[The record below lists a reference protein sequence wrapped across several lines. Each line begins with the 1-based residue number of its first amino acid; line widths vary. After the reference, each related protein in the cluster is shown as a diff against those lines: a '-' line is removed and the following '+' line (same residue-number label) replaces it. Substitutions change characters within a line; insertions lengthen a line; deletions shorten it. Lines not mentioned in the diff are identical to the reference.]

1 MMRSNSLFQLKIA
14 KGKGVAGIGLGLLSL
29 FVLYALRDVYIAS
42 VMLSSHSRYLVGI
55 PLAILFTIV
64 GLIRIVPQKP
74 IVTAVLNACWYLAAA
89 LVTILVTMAAV
100 ESLGLRGVEPYVLL
114 LNIALFSAFVGV
126 AFTFTGRL
134 KLSVTIVSVM
144 ELLVACANS
153 FVWQFRGREILFSD
167 LSAAGTALRVAS
179 EYRPLVTL
187 KMGIGL
193 FVWLL
198 VMFSQFSLP
207 ADKPK
212 KSPKIRLA
220 AFGTAILLVLF
231 SVFGCRNMIIRTYS
245 NQGTNYNGFYINFI
259 LSIRDAIIRAPEN
272 YSPALI
278 ADMENDYHD
287 PAEASGDYPNIIVI
301 MNESFVD
308 MRVFGDNF
316 HTNQPV
322 TPFFDSL
329 RENTI
334 RGYAYPSGYG
344 GHTANSEF
352 EFLTGLSM
360 GFLPTG
366 SIPYQQYIHEDIF
379 SMTRLLE
386 SCGYSAISTHPYY
399 ESGWG
404 RKLAYPHL
412 GFREST
418 FLPDYPQENLIRSY
432 VSDQEMY
439 EYVLQ
444 KLEEGPEDQ
453 PRFIFGI
460 TMQNHGGYTYEDGN
474 YTKHIELEGY
484 SQEYPQAE
492 QYLSVLHESDKAL
505 EYLLTSLEDYEED
518 TLVVFFGDHFPS
530 VESGLYSE
538 IHGKP
543 LETLDEQNLCYTVP
557 FLIWANYDIEEK
569 TVERTTLGNLG
580 GYLLDAAGIQR
591 PAFYQFLAE
600 LEQHIPAINQLGYF
614 SVSNQCFLPRQEAQ
628 GEEKAWLDKYE
639 ALQYNALFD
648 PENRSDLFFDQYVT
662 RSP

>member
-1 MMRSNSLFQLKIA
+1 MLSNSLFQLKIA
-14 KGKGVAGIGLGLLSL
+14 KKKGLTGIALGLLSL
-29 FVLYALRDVYIAS
+29 LTLYLLRDAYIAS
-42 VMLSSHSRYLVGI
+42 ESGGLPDGYLVGI
-55 PLAILFTIV
+55 PLAMLFTIV

-74 IVTAVLNACWYLAAA
+74 VVAAVLNACWHLAAA
-89 LVTILVTMAAV
+89 LGTLFATMAAV
-100 ESLGLRGVEPYVLL
+100 ETLGIWRMEPVTVLL
-114 LNIALFSAFVGV
+114 NVVLFSGFVCVVYG
-126 AFTFTGRL
+126 FTGRL
-134 KLSVTIVSVM
+134 KRSVTVVSAAQV
-144 ELLVACANS
+144 LIAGINS

-167 LSAAGTALRVAS
+167 LSAIGTAMTVATD
-179 EYRPLVTL
+179 YRPAFTL
-187 KMGIGL
+187 KMAIGL
-193 FVWLL
+193 FAWLL
-198 VMFSQFSLP
+198 VMFSRFSLP

-220 AFGTAILLVLF
+220 AFGAAVLLTLL
-231 SVFGCRNMIIRTYS
+231 SVVGCRNMVTRTFS
-245 NQGTNYNGFYINFI
+245 NNGTNYNGFYLNFI
-259 LSIRDAIIRAPEN
+259 CSIRDAIIRAPEN

-278 ADMENDYHD
+278 EDLENDYAD
-287 PAEASGDYPNIIVI
+287 PGEAPGDYPNIIVI
-301 MNESFVD
+301 MNESFGD
-308 MRVFGDNF
+308 LRVFGDELR
-316 HTNQPV
+316 TNQPV

-334 RGYAYPSGYG
+334 RGYALISAYG

-352 EFLTGLSM
+352 EFLTGLTM
-360 GFLPTG
+360 GFLPVG
-366 SIPYQQYIHEDIF
+366 STPYQQYIHEDIF
-379 SMTRLLE
+379 SMPRLLE
-386 SCGYSAISTHPYY
+386 SCGYAAISTHPFH

-404 RKLAYPHL
+404 RKLAYPCL
-412 GFREST
+412 GFQEST
-418 FLPDYPQENLIRSY
+418 FLPDYPQENLIREH

-439 EYVLQ
+439 AYVLK
-444 KLEEGPEDQ
+444 KLDEGSGDQ

-460 TMQNHGGYTYEDGN
+460 TMQNHGGYTYEGDN

-484 SQEYPQAE
+484 AREYPMAE
-492 QYLSVLHESDKAL
+492 QYLSLLYESDRAL

-530 VESGLYSE
+530 VEEMLYGE

-543 LETLDEQNLCYTVP
+543 LETLDETLLQYTVP
-557 FLIWANYDIEEK
+557 FVIWANYDIEEK

>member
-1 MMRSNSLFQLKIA
+1 MLSNSPFQLQISKK
-14 KGKGVAGIGLGLLSL
+14 KGLIGFGFGLVSL
-29 FVLYALRDVYIAS
+29 CALFLLRDVYIAS
-42 VMLSSHSRYLVGI
+42 ESSGLPGGYLVGI
-55 PLAILFTIV
+55 PMAILFTAV
-64 GLIRIVPQKP
+64 GLLRIEPKKP
-74 IVTAVLNACWYLAAA
+74 IVAAVLRACWYLAAA
-89 LVTILVTMAAV
+89 LAMIFAAMTAV
-100 ESLGLRGVEPYVLL
+100 ESLGIWRMRLYVMF
-114 LNIALFSAFVGV
+114 LNIALFSAFVCV
-126 AFTFTGRL
+126 PYALTGRL
-134 KLSVTIVSVM
+134 KLSVTIVSVI
-144 ELLVACANS
+144 ELLIVCINS
-153 FVWQFRGREILFSD
+153 FVWQFRGREILFPD
-167 LSAAGTALRVAS
+167 LSAAGTALTVAS

-187 KMGIGL
+187 KMAIGL

-212 KSPKIRLA
+212 KALKIRLA
-220 AFGTAILLVLF
+220 ALGAAILLCSFCVFACKNLADQDDPGGG
-231 SVFGCRNMIIRTYS
+231 SVQHGFFISFIVSIYDSTIRT
-245 NQGTNYNGFYINFI
+245 
-259 LSIRDAIIRAPEN
+259 PEN

-278 ADMENDYHD
+278 ADMENDYTD
-287 PAEASGDYPNIIVI
+287 PDEAPGDYPNILVI

-334 RGYAYPSGYG
+334 RGYALISSYG

-352 EFLTGLSM
+352 EFLTGLTM
-360 GFLPTG
+360 GLLPTG
-366 SIPYQQYIHEDIF
+366 ATPYQQYIHEDIF
-379 SMTRLLE
+379 SMPRLLE
-386 SCGYSAISTHPYY
+386 SCGYATLSTHPYY
-399 ESGWG
+399 ENNWG
-404 RKLAYPHL
+404 RKLAYPLL

-418 FLPDYPQENLIRSY
+418 FLPDYPQEKLIRGY

-439 EYVLQ
+439 AYVLQ
-444 KLEEGPEDQ
+444 KLDEGPGDQ

-460 TMQNHGGYTYEDGN
+460 TMQNHGGYTYEGDN

-484 SQEYPQAE
+484 CQEYPMAE
-492 QYLSVLHESDKAL
+492 QYLSVLYESDKAL
-505 EYLLTSLEDYEED
+505 EYLLTYLENYEED

-530 VESGLYSE
+530 VEETLYSE

-543 LETLDEQNLCYTVP
+543 LETLDEQNLYYTVP
-557 FLIWANYDIEEK
+557 FVIWANYDIEEK

-580 GYLLDAAGIQR
+580 GYLLDAAGIER

-614 SVSNQCFLPRQEAQ
+614 SVSNNCFLPRQEAQ
-628 GEEKAWLDKYE
+628 GEEKVWLDKYA

-648 PENRSDLFFDQYVT
+648 AENRSDLFFDQYVT
-662 RSP
+662 QTP